1 MTEANYNGKQP
12 NNTAYI
18 KNFVYGVPANLWKI
32 INYKKSDGT
41 TEEVITPS
49 SSKFKSLYIPGD
61 LFVDGNIIN
70 PSDAIL
76 KKNITSLNVEITE
89 KLMNLKPSSF
99 QFKDDP
105 SSQIHYGFIAGEL
118 EIEYPELIHS
128 KPDQKYSKLKSV
140 NYLEIIPLLVHKLQI
155 MQKEID
161 DLKSQIDSS
170 NK

>member
-1 MTEANYNGKQP
+1 MSEPNYNGKQP

-18 KNFVYGVPANLWKI
+18 KNFVYGIPANLWKI
-32 INYKKSDGT
+32 INYTKSDGT
-41 TEEVITPS
+41 KEEVITPA
-49 SSKFKSLYIPGD
+49 SSKFESLYIPGD
-61 LFVDGNIIN
+61 LFVDGSIIN

-76 KKNITSLNVEITE
+76 KKNITSLNVEITD

-105 SSQIHYGFIAGEL
+105 SSKIHYGFIAGEL

-128 KPDQKYSKLKSV
+128 KPDQTYSKLKSV
-140 NYLEIIPLLVHKLQI
+140 NYLEIIPLLVHKIQI

-161 DLKSQIDSS
+161 EFKSKIDSS